1 QLSQTI
7 DSNGVYTYRVKVQ
20 KDNCPEAY
28 SSEREIYVKDVLS
41 LTDIDFNIQMKVY
54 PNPSK
59 GIIKINSSYS
69 LPVQLRIINSLGQV
83 VESEITSIQDKELD
97 LTDLENGTYL
107 LSIMNQGKQTTKTI
121 IINK

>member
-1 QLSQTI
+1 
-7 DSNGVYTYRVKVQ
+7 
-20 KDNCPEAY
+20 
-28 SSEREIYVKDVLS
+28 
-41 LTDIDFNIQMKVY
+41 MKVY

-83 VESEITSIQDKELD
+83 VKSEITSIQDKELD

-121 IINK
+121 IINR